1 MFAILKTARKSVAAL
16 ALTVAGFALSA
27 CGGGGGIALG
37 GGGPAAS
44 GGPVQVALLLPYG
57 SGVSTDELVARNLEN
72 AAKLAVADLGGE
84 INLKVYPTGAK
95 AAQAS
100 ASAKTAIAEGAQV
113 ILGPLYAEAANA
125 AGLAAAGSGVNVLAF
140 SNNTAIAGGNVFL
153 LGSTFENSAKRL
165 VRYGKG
171 QGRDRI
177 LIVHAQNPA
186 GEQGQQAIARAIS
199 ANGAILSGTV
209 SYEFSQQGIVS
220 AMPRAAKLA
229 NSSGANSVFLT
240 AGVDA
245 DLPFVSKLLPEAG
258 VTPGTFQYM
267 GLTRWDGRPQLF
279 TQDGI
284 QGGWFTMPD
293 TQRYAQF
300 ESRYQSTYGSRPH
313 VLAGLAYDGMAAIG
327 ALNKSGRAIS
337 GTALTQGSGFSG
349 VYGAFRLR
357 SDGTN
362 ERALAVATIEGN
374 SVKVIDAAP
383 KSFGGIGF

>member
-1 MFAILKTARKSVAAL
+1 MFAFLKTARKSVAAMTLTAAGLVL
-16 ALTVAGFALSA
+16 AA
-27 CGGGGGIALG
+27 CSGGGGGGFTTG
-37 GGGPAAS
+37 GGAAAS
-44 GGPVQVALLLPYG
+44 GPAQVALLLPYG

-72 AAKLAVADLGGE
+72 SAKLAIADLGGN
-84 INLKVYPTGAK
+84 ISLKVYPTGAK
-95 AAQAS
+95 AGQAS
-100 ASAKTAIAEGAQV
+100 ASAKKAIAEGATV

-140 SNNTAIAGGNVFL
+140 SNNTAIAGGNVFV
-153 LGSTFENSAKRL
+153 LGNTFENTANRL

-171 QGRDRI
+171 QSRDRI

-186 GEQGQQAIARAIS
+186 GEQGQQAIAKAIS
-199 ANGAILSGTV
+199 RNGATLAGTV
-209 SYEFSQQGIVS
+209 SYEFSQQGIVA
-220 AMPRAAKLA
+220 AMPRAAAQAK
-229 NSSGANSVFLT
+229 SSGADSVFLT

-279 TQDGI
+279 NADGI
-284 QGGWFTMPD
+284 QSGWFTIPD
-293 TQRYAQF
+293 TNRYPQF

-313 VLAGLAYDGMAAIG
+313 LLAGLAYDGMAAIG
-327 ALNKSGRAIS
+327 ALSKSGRAIS
-337 GTALTQGSGFSG
+337 TAALTQGSGFSG

-362 ERALAVATIEGN
+362 ERALAVATVEGN
-374 SVKVIDAAP
+374 SVKVIDPAP
-383 KSFGGIGF
+383 KSFSGIGF